1 MNEHDIAEVAF
12 NNGYEKGYADA
23 TDNNVGKFLPAG
35 TKMFIEACERSLANN
50 GTGREMR
57 FVGGDV
63 VPLLANQVAS
73 SSKQLAS
80 KWIPV
85 TERLPEVG
93 QRILVYCESKTI
105 EMHITTCT
113 YMAGRFGSKQF
124 SRHVRNVT
132 HWMPLPEPPEEV

>member
-1 MNEHDIAEVAF
+1 MNERDIAEQAY

-23 TDNNVGKFLPAG
+23 KP
-35 TKMFIEACERSLANN
+35 
-50 GTGREMR
+50 
-57 FVGGDV
+57 
-63 VPLLANQVAS
+63 
-73 SSKQLAS
+73 

-93 QRILVYCESKTI
+93 QRILVYSESKTI

-113 YMAGRFGSKQF
+113 YMAGRYGHKQF

-132 HWMPLPEPPEEV
+132 HWMPLPPCPEPPKGE